1 LEENQRERRLID
13 FRSFPSFQQ
22 TIFDSIDDLFLS
34 VCIRAETIAAAKSV
48 NLRDKRGSLRLLLL
62 VLLVDTSTIMKLTV
76 SCVVR
81 TVNL

>member
-34 VCIRAETIAAAKSV
+34 MCIRAETIVAAKSV
-48 NLRDKRGSLRLLLL
+48 NLSDKRGSLRLLLL
-62 VLLVDTSTIMKLTV
+62 VLLVDTSTSMKLTV